1 MKTIKQII
9 TVVAL
14 AIFMLGSFNINAQK
28 NNSLDYV
35 GKSHNKNLDKIYN
48 LLKVKNINS
57 KEEAIQEI
65 IKISKKLITTNDRE
79 ILDFQNNDFNFY
91 PIQTYDFYFKLIESK
106 KDINIPSDYKNYMR
120 KMELLINTQ
129 DKQGLVKLV
138 DEVNNNVKNKNTQE
152 GILATIAVAY
162 NSLEYWGINSNQDKW
177 NVFKFVSKTNK
188 EKKAWWKVG
197 AVDAIAC
204 VGSIALGFFTA
215 GIAWAGVGIATAT
228 SSAIAAV
235 MIQ

>member
-9 TVVAL
+9 TVIAV
-14 AIFMLGSFNINAQK
+14 AIFMLVSFNGNAQK
-28 NNSLDYV
+28 NNPLDSV
-35 GKSHNKNLDKIYN
+35 GKSHNKNLDKIYE

-57 KEEAIQEI
+57 KEEAVKAITE
-65 IKISKKLITTNDRE
+65 ISKKLITKNDRE

-91 PIQTYDFYFKLIESK
+91 PIQTYDYYFKLIESK
-106 KDINIPSDYKNYMR
+106 KDISIPSDYKNYTL
-120 KMELLINTQ
+120 KMELLINAQ
-129 DKQGLVKLV
+129 DKQGLIKLV

-152 GILATIAVAY
+152 GILSAIAVAY
-162 NSLEYWGINSNQDKW
+162 NSIEYWSVNTNQIKW
-177 NVFKFVSKTNK
+177 EDFKFASKMTK
-188 EKKAWWKVG
+188 KKAWWKVG

-204 VGSIALGFFTA
+204 VGTIAAGFFTV

>member
-9 TVVAL
+9 TVIAV
-14 AIFMLGSFNINAQK
+14 AIFMLVSFNGNAQK
-28 NNSLDYV
+28 NNPLDYV
-35 GKSHNKNLDKIYN
+35 GKSHNKNLDKIYE

-57 KEEAIQEI
+57 KEEAVKAITE
-65 IKISKKLITTNDRE
+65 ISKKLITKNDRE

-91 PIQTYDFYFKLIESK
+91 PIQTYDYYFKLIESK
-106 KDINIPSDYKNYMR
+106 KDISIPSDYKNYTL
-120 KMELLINTQ
+120 KMELLINAQ
-129 DKQGLVKLV
+129 DKQGLIKLV

-152 GILATIAVAY
+152 GILSAIAVAY
-162 NSLEYWGINSNQDKW
+162 NSIEYWSVNTNQIKW
-177 NVFKFVSKTNK
+177 EDFKFASKMTK
-188 EKKAWWKVG
+188 KKAWWKVG

-204 VGSIALGFFTA
+204 VGTIAAGFFTV